1 MYHAAVVEVL
11 VNPGGGNLQT
21 AGLGQYQPGFGH
33 ILQLGEDFAASCCQH
48 RAAFNAE
55 GDIAAQL
62 SGQLFQLII
71 FQVKL
76 PITVQTAQNC
86 CRITAAACQSCC
98 QKNFFVQGDVNVRN
112 NIAVTCEQGSCSVGQ
127 VIRTAAEV
135 VQIAADL
142 NAVTLADNNL
152 VAQTDALH
160 NHTYLMVAV
169 LSLTENIES
178 QIYFGICRFFYLLHY
193 KFTCLML
200 YTVLF
205 YTAYACIARIF
216 FERSGF

>member
-1 MYHAAVVEVL
+1 M
-11 VNPGGGNLQT
+11 
-21 AGLGQYQPGFGH
+21 
-33 ILQLGEDFAASCCQH
+33 
-48 RAAFNAE
+48 
-55 GDIAAQL
+55 
-62 SGQLFQLII
+62 
-71 FQVKL
+71 
-76 PITVQTAQNC
+76 
-86 CRITAAACQSCC
+86 
-98 QKNFFVQGDVNVRN
+98 NVRN
-112 NIAVTCEQGSCSVGQ
+112 NIAVTCEQGCCSVGQ

-142 NAVTLADNNL
+142 NAVTLTDNNF

-169 LSLTENIES
+169 LSLAENIKS
-178 QIYFGICRFFYLLHY
+178 QIYFGVCRFFYLLHY

-216 FERSGF
+216 FERSGFCREKYLVVAFLR